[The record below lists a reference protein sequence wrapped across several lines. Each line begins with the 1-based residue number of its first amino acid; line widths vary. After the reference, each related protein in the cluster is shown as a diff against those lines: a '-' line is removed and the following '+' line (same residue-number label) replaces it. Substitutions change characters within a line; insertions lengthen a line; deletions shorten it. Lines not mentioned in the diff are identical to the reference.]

1 MADLDVV
8 NRVCRKF
15 NVKSLTEQQI
25 SAVDALKKGRDTF
38 LRMKTGNEKSLE
50 YESSPIVLGE
60 NGVTTV
66 IAPLSSI
73 MSEQIERLNK
83 LGYRAV
89 QISNDT
95 DREAVT
101 NGYFLFVSE
110 YLVGDDK
117 WRDVLRS
124 PIFTSKHHL
133 IVVDEAHTVIQW

>member
-1 MADLDVV
+1 MAELDVV

-73 MSEQIERLNK
+73 MSEQRERLNK
-83 LGYRAV
+83 LGSMDV
-89 QISNDT
+89 QILYISNDK
-95 DREAVT
+95 DR
-101 NGYFLFVSE
+101 
-110 YLVGDDK
+110 
-117 WRDVLRS
+117 
-124 PIFTSKHHL
+124 
-133 IVVDEAHTVIQW
+133 

>member
-1 MADLDVV
+1 MTELDVV

-73 MSEQIERLNK
+73 MSEQRERLNK
-83 LGYRAV
+83 LGSMDV
-89 QISNDT
+89 QILYISNDK
-95 DREAVT
+95 DR
-101 NGYFLFVSE
+101 
-110 YLVGDDK
+110 
-117 WRDVLRS
+117 
-124 PIFTSKHHL
+124 
-133 IVVDEAHTVIQW
+133 

>member
-1 MADLDVV
+1 MTELDVV

-83 LGYRAV
+83 LGSMDV
-89 QISNDT
+89 QILYISNDK
-95 DREAVT
+95 DR
-101 NGYFLFVSE
+101 
-110 YLVGDDK
+110 
-117 WRDVLRS
+117 
-124 PIFTSKHHL
+124 
-133 IVVDEAHTVIQW
+133 

>member
-1 MADLDVV
+1 MHGDTDKMAELDVV

-15 NVKSLTEQQI
+15 SVQSMTEQQI

-38 LRMKTGNEKSLE
+38 LRMKTGSGKSPE

-83 LGYRAV
+83 LGSMDV
-89 QISNDT
+89 QISNDK
-95 DREAVT
+95 DR
-101 NGYFLFVSE
+101 
-110 YLVGDDK
+110 
-117 WRDVLRS
+117 
-124 PIFTSKHHL
+124 
-133 IVVDEAHTVIQW
+133 